1 MEEEWK
7 NAGDTDSKG
16 SSAIT
21 VQGVKDLA
29 NDALMDKNGKSSIL
43 ALLELMDINPKLRSY
58 GILISVA
65 MSIAAIN
72 AMQIA
77 TPTGVSE
84 KFGNILQ
91 KLDKSQRESLSNGL
105 LKKSATITLE
115 TAKVD
120 PFLVTYEDKLQGLAS
135 IISLTGVAASGIM
148 TAVSKVDPTNGGIAA
163 SSITIAG
170 TDTIKMKNVDVDFSK
185 GLTPVVESLGNMPAA
200 VKTFDDL
207 VKSLV

>member
-163 SSITIAG
+163 SSITFAG